1 MLSSLMLAGLMFN
14 IVDNEKCKTLAM
26 LYQRKY
32 ETIRELKESKN
43 FDKEML
49 KELMV
54 RLLIIKK
61 SLVTQGCLVKKES

>member
-1 MLSSLMLAGLMFN
+1 MLSNLVFAGLMFS
-14 IVDNEKCKTLAM
+14 IVNSEKCKTLAT
-26 LYQRKY
+26 LYKRKY

-54 RLLIIKK
+54 HLLMIKK
-61 SLVTQGCLVKKES
+61 SLVTQGCLIRKES